1 MNSTPNT
8 PSNSNTTKVKKKS
21 FSKIIRYY
29 FDNAITKS
37 SNFVIFLVLIAF
49 VLGLLMTFFQ
59 LNVEG
64 GVEGNFFDKWW
75 DSVTKILKLGKGK
88 DWYGRIMSFMFW
100 AFSIAISGTII
111 GFLSSKIREVVTKL
125 KKGKSSV
132 IVKNHT
138 VILGWSTNIFS
149 ILKELSYANESVG
162 KGIVVIL
169 STLDN
174 EKMQDE
180 LNNIAKDTRHLT
192 IVTRYGNPA
201 NTSEL
206 EIANPQ
212 EAKSIIVLNNGGTS
226 DPQVITII
234 LALGSVL
241 KNKNIPVIASI
252 KNASYAEVMADLNQI
267 QVIPVLG
274 EEIIS
279 NVTAQACRQSG
290 LGEVFLDL
298 LDFSGDEIYAKSI
311 PSLNGKTYQEALVSF
326 EKSSVIGIERDNQVQ
341 LIPPSDTIIE
351 TEDKLVFVSEDDD
364 TIYYKQT
371 DISKFSGIQQQEFNS
386 ENEARNV
393 LFIGWSKIGQVISKS
408 LISNLSPSS
417 KVTIAYQTNYITVDE
432 LPSKDYYSGV
442 NFNTIEIKNEFENI
456 SKLLDEGDFQDV
468 IILGYS
474 EKLSTEEADTTTLIY
489 MLQLDKY
496 LSKHQDKPFRVV
508 AQLLDSSKAKLA
520 QFTKTDELIVSDNLA
535 GLLMAQLSEN
545 PNLHA
550 VFNNLFDDKKA
561 NINIYPIEKYIEI
574 GKTTTYEEIVYRAGL
589 LNESSLGIRRNA
601 AEFAKKSGGLY
612 MNPSKNMEITAHSKD
627 FVIVIN
633 QP

>member
-1 MNSTPNT
+1 MNSNPNT
-8 PSNSNTTKVKKKS
+8 PSNSNSTKVKKKS
-21 FSKIIRYY
+21 FSKITRYY

-88 DWYGRIMSFMFW
+88 DWYGRVMSFMFW

-111 GFLSSKIREVVTKL
+111 GFLSSKIREVVAKL

-162 KGIVVIL
+162 KGVVVIL
-169 STLDN
+169 SALDN

-180 LNNIAKDTRHLT
+180 LKNIAKDTKHLT

-212 EAKSIIVLNNGGTS
+212 EAKSIIILNNGGTN
-226 DPQVITII
+226 DPQVITTI
-234 LALGSVL
+234 LALGSIL
-241 KNKNIPVIASI
+241 ENKNIPVIASI

-267 QVIPVLG
+267 HVIPVLG

-279 NVTAQACRQSG
+279 NVTAQACRQPG

-311 PSLNGKTYQEALVSF
+311 SSLNGKTYQEALISF
-326 EKSSVIGIERDNQVQ
+326 EKSSVIGIERDNKVQ
-341 LIPPSDTIIE
+341 LIPPSDTIIK

-364 TIYYKQT
+364 TIYYKQA
-371 DISKFSGIQQQEFNS
+371 DISKFSGIQQQAFNS
-386 ENEARNV
+386 ENKARNV
-393 LFIGWSKIGQVISKS
+393 LFIGWSKTGQVISES
-408 LISNLSPSS
+408 LIPNLSTSS
-417 KVTIAYQTNYITVDE
+417 KITIAYQTSYITVDE
-432 LPSKDYYSGV
+432 LPSKDYYSDV
-442 NFNTIEIKNEFENI
+442 NFSTIEIKNEFASI
-456 SKLLDEGDFQDV
+456 SKLLDEGNFQDV

-489 MLQLDKY
+489 MLHLDKY
-496 LSKHQDKPFRVV
+496 LSKHQDNPFRVV

-545 PNLHA
+545 PNLHS

-589 LNESSLGIRRNA
+589 LNESSLGIRRNG
-601 AEFAKKSGGLY
+601 AEFVKESGGLY

-627 FVIVIN
+627 FLIVIN